1 LERRRISDNF
11 MQHWFEGLPRRYG
24 LIEELTMPI
33 W

>member
-11 MQHWFEGLPRRYG
+11 MQHWHKVLPRRYG
-24 LIEELTMPI
+24 LIEELTMPV